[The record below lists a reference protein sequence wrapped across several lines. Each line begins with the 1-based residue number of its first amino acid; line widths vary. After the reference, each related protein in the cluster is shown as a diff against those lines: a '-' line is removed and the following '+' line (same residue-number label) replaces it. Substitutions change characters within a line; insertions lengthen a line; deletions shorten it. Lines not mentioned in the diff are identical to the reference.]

1 MHVQPTQD
9 VPPGLSVKGRLL
21 TASCTT
27 GWRDWIHSELWLFP
41 DGLLRVRSGLLQ
53 TIAHLNEPTVSDE
66 PEEQSFDLCELERLR
81 RAYHTNLWIPANE
94 IASAEIRKGPR
105 SCRLSLTLVGGRR
118 IKFLWLR
125 ADPAAAPLTQ
135 ALASWGISV

>member
-1 MHVQPTQD
+1 
-9 VPPGLSVKGRLL
+9 VKGRLL

-27 GWRDWIHSELWLFP
+27 GWRDWVHGELWLFP

-53 TIAHLNEPTVSDE
+53 TIAHLNERTVSDE
-66 PEEQSFDLCELERLR
+66 PEAQLFDPDELERLR
-81 RAYHTNLWIPANE
+81 RTHHTNLWIPANE
-94 IASAEIRKGPR
+94 IAAADIRSGAL

-118 IKFLWLR
+118 IKLLWLR